1 MRSMNQFHSSR
12 PAQFPS
18 PPKRSKAML
27 LLIALVAPNEP
38 GATHGPS
45 TLQRLLQV
53 RDMRGCTAV
62 HWAAYKGDMPAL
74 QPGELSEEQHWRYM
88 DGSINQP
95 SWVVWR
101 FNPLIGRIE
110 KNSEVCTTYS
120 SERYAR

>member
-1 MRSMNQFHSSR
+1 
-12 PAQFPS
+12 
-18 PPKRSKAML
+18 ML

-74 QPGELSEEQHWRYM
+74 QPGELSEEQHWRLLDYFDADFTALDDEKM
-88 DGSINQP
+88 TALHRAAQGQQEE
-95 SWVVWR
+95 V
-101 FNPLIGRIE
+101 IGLLLDR
-110 KNSEVCTTYS
+110 
-120 SERYAR
+120 